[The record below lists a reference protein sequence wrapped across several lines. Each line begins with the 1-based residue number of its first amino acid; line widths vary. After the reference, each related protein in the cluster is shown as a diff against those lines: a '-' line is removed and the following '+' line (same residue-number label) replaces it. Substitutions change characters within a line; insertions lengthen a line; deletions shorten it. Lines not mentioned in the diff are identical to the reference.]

1 MVLPWMGRM
10 CRMAKPAPRRTHVVV
25 ANALGLSL
33 VLGVVGLVV
42 MAAQLAGHYGVA
54 FTIGFRRR
62 DVT

>member
-1 MVLPWMGRM
+1 
-10 CRMAKPAPRRTHVVV
+10 MAKPAPRRTHVVV